1 VVAGTIRMGSH
12 DTIKIMQSQVWARGF
27 LLVSGV
33 AVGLAA
39 VQPSVA
45 QEAAPERVM
54 TMDDVVRTAM
64 ERNREMELG
73 RLGLIDASQR
83 VREAWGSVYPQ
94 VNAMSSYTRNLEVP
108 VQFLPAQIFDPSAP
122 SDLLIPLRFGFDNLW
137 YGQVRF
143 EQTLFQASVFIGV
156 GAANRYQSLRTE
168 EYRGVTQQVVT
179 RARHAYL
186 DVLLAQEGERLTENT
201 VARIRQALEETRA
214 QYRAGLASDYDVL
227 RLEVQLANLEPRLRR
242 SAAEVAAAR
251 RVLAAE
257 LGMSGGEE
265 VRVAGALADLHLE
278 PAENDPANRQL
289 LEFAGVPDAPRHS
302 VEEILEVARA
312 QRSDLRQLEWQ
323 RRLYQSQL
331 RAEQSEYLPR
341 ISLIGLYSMTA
352 FEDGRASFFGNA
364 GGQRTYGR
372 EVGIQVTMPIFSGFQ
387 RPARV
392 QQRQVEVRQVEAQ
405 QRISQVQI
413 ENQIRTLI
421 DALVEARS
429 RTEAQRQAVGQ
440 AERGYAIARTQFR
453 EGISSR
459 LELTDAETALRET
472 EFNYAQAVYDYLV
485 AQARLDEAV
494 GVVPWVDT
502 TVTSIGGR
510 TGR

>member
-1 VVAGTIRMGSH
+1 VA
-12 DTIKIMQSQVWARGF
+12 
-27 LLVSGV
+27 
-33 AVGLAA
+33 
-39 VQPSVA
+39 
-45 QEAAPERVM
+45 
-54 TMDDVVRTAM
+54 
-64 ERNREMELG
+64 
-73 RLGLIDASQR
+73 
-83 VREAWGSVYPQ
+83 
-94 VNAMSSYTRNLEVP
+94 
-108 VQFLPAQIFDPSAP
+108 
-122 SDLLIPLRFGFDNLW
+122 
-137 YGQVRF
+137 
-143 EQTLFQASVFIGV
+143 
-156 GAANRYQSLRTE
+156 
-168 EYRGVTQQVVT
+168 
-179 RARHAYL
+179 
-186 DVLLAQEGERLTENT
+186 
-201 VARIRQALEETRA
+201 
-214 QYRAGLASDYDVL
+214 
-227 RLEVQLANLEPRLRR
+227 
-242 SAAEVAAAR
+242 
-251 RVLAAE
+251 
-257 LGMSGGEE
+257 
-265 VRVAGALADLHLE
+265 
-278 PAENDPANRQL
+278 
-289 LEFAGVPDAPRHS
+289 
-302 VEEILEVARA
+302 EILEVARA